1 MINATI
7 RTADARKPMDCITIN
22 TMLLQ
27 ILDDTLGTACA
38 QFLNLGLPTTGLK
51 HRPVAVNLLRIV
63 RDRIRFLIRN

>member
-7 RTADARKPMDCITIN
+7 RTADARKPMDCISFN
-22 TMLLQ
+22 TLLLQ
-27 ILDDTLGTACA
+27 ILDDTLGTTCA
-38 QFLNLGLPTTGLK
+38 QFLNLGLTGLK